1 MEISVRERIYGR
13 CPYLEDRLWRVE
25 EFTVSSFEPEIY
37 EALLARGWRRSG
49 FSFYRTICPD
59 CDLCMPIRLDN
70 EIFLPSRSQRRL
82 LRVNADLRVE
92 VVAPSFSDER
102 YELYRRYLRFK
113 HHAAEE
119 ADSAARLSYASF
131 LLEGPLD
138 TSAIVE
144 YRNSEGRLLATG
156 YADFLPGGISSVY
169 FAFEPDQARRSL
181 GTWSVLREAALA
193 RESGRRYY
201 YLGFWVP
208 GAAKMDYKANFA
220 PFEVARHG
228 HWQFRRNRDAAIAEP
243 GLGLESALAPVPA
256 VVVEKP

>member
-1 MEISVRERIYGR
+1 MGAVPTSRTGFGGSRSSLSLLSSPKSMKR
-13 CPYLEDRLWRVE
+13 CWPGLASQRLLVLPHHL
-25 EFTVSSFEPEIY
+25 SG
-37 EALLARGWRRSG
+37 LRSLHAHSPG
-49 FSFYRTICPD
+49 QRD
-59 CDLCMPIRLDN
+59 
-70 EIFLPSRSQRRL
+70 LPSVTLPAPPSSRQRGPEGRGRGSLFQRRALRAVPALPSLQAPRRRGGGLRGPAILRL
-82 LRVNADLRVE
+82 LSPRGA
-92 VVAPSFSDER
+92 SGHER
-102 YELYRRYLRFK
+102 PRGVQEF
-113 HHAAEE
+113 
-119 ADSAARLSYASF
+119 
-131 LLEGPLD
+131 EG
-138 TSAIVE
+138 E
-144 YRNSEGRLLATG
+144 LLATG

-181 GTWSVLREAALA
+181 GAWSVLREAALA

>member
-1 MEISVRERIYGR
+1 MSCTGATFASSTTPPRRRTPRPGYPTPPFSSRG
-13 CPYLEDRLWRVE
+13 LWTR
-25 EFTVSSFEPEIY
+25 
-37 EALLARGWRRSG
+37 
-49 FSFYRTICPD
+49 
-59 CDLCMPIRLDN
+59 
-70 EIFLPSRSQRRL
+70 
-82 LRVNADLRVE
+82 
-92 VVAPSFSDER
+92 APSWST
-102 YELYRRYLRFK
+102 
-113 HHAAEE
+113 
-119 ADSAARLSYASF
+119 
-131 LLEGPLD
+131 G
-138 TSAIVE
+138 I
-144 YRNSEGRLLATG
+144 SEGRLLATG

-193 RESGRRYY
+193 RESGRRDH